1 MAKELVINPQ
11 RCIGCTT
18 CALTCSIT
26 YGEDFDVNRAF
37 VRIFKDDRNGLFT
50 IAFSSACKGCKKCA
64 EVCPAGALRTIE
76 VADKPREGQ

>member
-1 MAKELVINPQ
+1 MAKEILINPQ

-26 YGEDFDVNRAF
+26 YGEDFKLSRSF
-37 VRIFKDDRNGLFT
+37 VQIQKDDFNGLFT

-64 EVCPAGALRTIE
+64 EVCPSGALRVIE
-76 VADKPREGQ
+76 LSEEVVS